1 MQKQIFP
8 KRVDRM
14 SEIGFLF
21 AGFAVFWAGMF
32 TYLVILQVK
41 IRNLQSQIDELEN
54 IIENYDEV

>member
-1 MQKQIFP
+1 
-8 KRVDRM
+8 M
-14 SEIGFLF
+14 SVIGFLF

-54 IIENYDEV
+54 IIENHDEV

>member
-1 MQKQIFP
+1 
-8 KRVDRM
+8 M

-41 IRNLQSQIDELEN
+41 IRNLQNQVDMLEN
-54 IIENYDEV
+54 NVENYDEV